1 MAVLKNTKK
10 GTLIREVLTMKRCI
24 IIVLDAVGIGELPD
38 AYLYGDQGSNTLMNV
53 KKAVPS
59 LNLKNM
65 CSLGLGLIDGEN
77 VYEKTDKP
85 IGAYGKM
92 AERSKGKDT
101 TTGHWE
107 ISGIHLDKPFPTYPN
122 GFPDDVIKEFEKAIG
137 REVLGNYP
145 ASGTVIIQDLGDE
158 HIATGKPIVYT
169 SADSVFQIATHEDII
184 SVEELYSMC
193 QKARDILQ
201 GDHSV
206 ARVIAR
212 PFTGTSGNYTRTER
226 RKDFSL
232 PPIAP
237 TILDYVKEQ
246 GKTVAC
252 VGKIED
258 IFCNRGITKSVHT
271 HTNPEGIEQTI
282 KYINEDFEGLIFTN
296 LVDTDMLYGHRND
309 VKGFANSLQYFD
321 DNLPRIMDAMNDDD
335 ILFITGDHGCD
346 PTTPSTDHSREYTF
360 LLMYGKNV
368 KPQNL
373 GIRKTFSDIA
383 KTIAE
388 YLGVKG
394 ELDGENML

>member
-1 MAVLKNTKK
+1 
-10 GTLIREVLTMKRCI
+10 MKRCI

-107 ISGIHLDKPFPTYPN
+107 ISGIHLDKPFPTYP
-122 GFPDDVIKEFEKAIG
+122 KEFEKAIG

-169 SADSVFQIATHEDII
+169 SADSVFQIAAHEDII

-246 GKTVAC
+246 GKTVTC

-282 KYINEDFEGLIFTN
+282 KYINENFEGLIFTN

-388 YLGVKG
+388 YLGIKG
-394 ELDGENML
+394 KLDGENML

>member
-1 MAVLKNTKK
+1 MTILTAIAKFVMAVLKNTKK

-65 CSLGLGLIDGEN
+65 CSLGLGLIEGEN

-232 PPIAP
+232 PPIRLCQR
-237 TILDYVKEQ
+237 TRQ
-246 GKTVAC
+246 NC
-252 VGKIED
+252 
-258 IFCNRGITKSVHT
+258 
-271 HTNPEGIEQTI
+271 
-282 KYINEDFEGLIFTN
+282 
-296 LVDTDMLYGHRND
+296 
-309 VKGFANSLQYFD
+309 SLC
-321 DNLPRIMDAMNDDD
+321 R
-335 ILFITGDHGCD
+335 
-346 PTTPSTDHSREYTF
+346 
-360 LLMYGKNV
+360 
-368 KPQNL
+368 QN
-373 GIRKTFSDIA
+373 
-383 KTIAE
+383 
-388 YLGVKG
+388 
-394 ELDGENML
+394 